1 MIQVRSCRLNSII
14 YLSAALPL
22 YGAML
27 LFGRLGPTELTGSL
41 LALVPMAAGLL
52 AGKAL
57 RQHLDDNRFRRVL
70 LVFLVVLAILLL
82 LK

>member
-1 MIQVRSCRLNSII
+1 M
-14 YLSAALPL
+14 
-22 YGAML
+22 
-27 LFGRLGPTELTGSL
+27 
-41 LALVPMAAGLL
+41 ALVPMAAGLL

-70 LVFLVVLAILLL
+70 LVFLIVLAILLL